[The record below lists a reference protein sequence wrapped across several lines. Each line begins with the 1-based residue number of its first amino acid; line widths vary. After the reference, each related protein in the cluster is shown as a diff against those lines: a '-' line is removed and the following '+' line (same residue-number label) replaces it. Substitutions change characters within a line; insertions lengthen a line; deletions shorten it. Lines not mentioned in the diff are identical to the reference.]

1 MKIITLSNKGQIV
14 IPAELRQRYNL
25 KQGDRFLVK
34 DEDGK
39 ITLQLLER
47 HPLLGLKGSYRGKGD
62 LLSDLLQER
71 KAERDREEN

>member
-1 MKIITLSNKGQIV
+1 VKIITLSNKGQIV